1 MFGNIF
7 AFVAGL
13 CTAGLV
19 SFVYPQVRGAQTC
32 NSQREQSQ
40 PRREERRQGLEREVL
55 DLNDATEEELQ
66 ELSGIGPS
74 LSARIVENRPY
85 RNKLELVSRMV
96 IPEATYER
104 IKDQIAVSDDSVEAP
119 IQVAI

>member
-1 MFGNIF
+1 VFGNIF

-19 SFVYPQVRGAQTC
+19 SFVYPQLRGAQAR
-32 NSQREQSQ
+32 SPQQEQSEPQ
-40 PRREERRQGLEREVL
+40 GEERTQGLEGGVL

-66 ELSGIGPS
+66 ELSGIGPA
-74 LSARIVENRPY
+74 LSTRIVENRPY

-96 IPEATYER
+96 IPEAAYER
-104 IKDQIAVSDDSVEAP
+104 IKDQIGVSEDSAEEP

>member
-7 AFVAGL
+7 VFVAGL

-19 SFVYPQVRGAQTC
+19 SFVYPQLRGAQAR
-32 NSQREQSQ
+32 SPQQEQSEPQ
-40 PRREERRQGLEREVL
+40 REERTQGFEGDVL
-55 DLNDATEEELQ
+55 DLNNASEEELQ
-66 ELSGIGPS
+66 ELSGIGPA
-74 LSARIVENRPY
+74 LSARIMENRPY

-96 IPEATYER
+96 IPEATYDR
-104 IKDQIAVSDDSVEAP
+104 IKDQIAFSDDSAEEP

>member
-1 MFGNIF
+1 VFGNIF

-13 CTAGLV
+13 CTAGAI
-19 SFVYPQVRGAQTC
+19 SFVYPQLRGAQAR
-32 NSQREQSQ
+32 NQLDKSRSG
-40 PRREERRQGLEREVL
+40 REERAQGLERGLL

-66 ELSGIGPS
+66 ELSGIGPA

-104 IKDQIAVSDDSVEAP
+104 IKDQITVSDDSAEAP